1 MKKVFQVL
9 FAGSIIFSIVFL
21 LALSLG
27 RRWSYPAMFPEQW
40 TLDNWSSIFSSN
52 NDLGSIFLVSLG
64 VSITIAF
71 LTTALAFFTSKHIAY
86 SRHRNRLMII
96 AYLPYVLAPVI
107 LAATL
112 QFYFI
117 FVGLSGTIA
126 GVMLAQFFIA
136 YPFGVIILNS
146 FWNEKIRA
154 MEHLSSTLGSN
165 AWNTFRKVLLPISKN
180 ALLLCF
186 FQTFLVSWF
195 EFGLTNLIG
204 VGTIPTLTV
213 SVFGYVNEANLFYA
227 SLACCLLILPPMAL
241 IWFNKRY
248 IFRTETGV

>member
-1 MKKVFQVL
+1 MKKVFQIL
-9 FAGSIIFSIVFL
+9 FAVSVIFPMAFL

-27 RRWSYPAMFPEQW
+27 KGWSYPSVFPAQW
-40 TLDNWSSIFSSN
+40 TWENWKSIFTAN

-64 VSITIAF
+64 ISISIAF
-71 LTTALAFFTSKHIAY
+71 FNTALAFFTSKHIAY
-86 SRHRNRLMII
+86 SKHRNKLMVL

-112 QFYFI
+112 QFYFV
-117 FVGLSGTIA
+117 FAGLSGTIA
-126 GVMLAQFFIA
+126 GVMLGQFFIA

-146 FWNEKIRA
+146 FWNEKIKA
-154 MEHLSSTLGSN
+154 MEDLSRTLGSN
-165 AWNTFRKVLLPISKN
+165 SWQTFKRVLLPVSKN

-195 EFGLTNLIG
+195 EFGLTNLLG

-213 SVFGYVNEANLFYA
+213 SVFGFVNEANLFYA
-227 SLACCLLILPPMAL
+227 ALACCLLILPPMAL

-248 IFRTETGV
+248 IFRTNATG